1 MTSWK
6 KFWSQLWFLV
16 KSLIPTT
23 TLLLL
28 IMIGVLVISIGS
40 ILGFGVWA
48 FSLYNALLFL
58 LVVFDIRATQRY
70 PKLTVDRK
78 IDTLFEINENN
89 QVIIQCKS
97 AAPLHTEMWIQDD
110 YPQGFEVN
118 QRTFQLTWSGEQE
131 KNIAYLAKPH
141 RRGRHRFN
149 DIHVRMKSPLHLFL
163 FQQKLFCSMEVHVYP
178 SLEPTRKVRK
188 GVYERNF
195 SEGGISVAR
204 SFGMGQEFSHLRE
217 YMSDDESKRINW
229 MATARLGKLVSN
241 VYQPENSQ
249 QVAILLDCGRLMG
262 VQDQGRSQ
270 LDIALE
276 AVLGFAAIALERG
289 DEVSFI
295 AFSDRV
301 LRFVPPR
308 KGIGQLRYIV
318 EACYDLEPGYTE
330 TDFLTAWE
338 QLSRT
343 HKQKT
348 LVALFTDM
356 ANLSFSET
364 INPMI
369 RFAQR
374 QHLLLT
380 ISIQD
385 SNMMEKLK
393 QIAKN
398 ETEIY
403 ERWVIESLYNER
415 KTILRK
421 WENQKLITLD
431 VKPNQLASQV
441 IYKYLEIRR
450 RINSS

>member
-6 KFWSQLWFLV
+6 KYWSQLWFLV
-16 KSLIPTT
+16 RSLIPTT
-23 TLLLL
+23 TLLFYVLL
-28 IMIGVLVISIGS
+28 GVLVILIGS
-40 ILGFGVWA
+40 IWGLGAWA
-48 FSLYNALLFL
+48 FGIYNGLLL
-58 LVVFDIRATQRY
+58 ILIGIDIRAIQRY
-70 PKLTVDRK
+70 PKLTAHRNLE
-78 IDTLFEINENN
+78 TLFEIREEN
-89 QVIIQCKS
+89 QVRIQLAS
-97 AAPLHTEMWIQDD
+97 SAPLYTEMWIQDD
-110 YPQGFEVN
+110 FPQGFQVN
-118 QRTFQLTWSGEQE
+118 QRTFSFTWSGELE
-131 KNIAYLAKPH
+131 KNITYFAKPH
-141 RRGRHRFN
+141 RRGRHRFG
-149 DIHVRMKSPLHLFL
+149 DIHIRMRSPFQLFL
-163 FQQKLFCSMEVHVYP
+163 YQQKLSGEMEVHVYP

-188 GVYERNF
+188 GVYEKHF
-195 SEGGISVAR
+195 AEEGISVAR
-204 SFGMGQEFSHLRE
+204 SFGTGREFSHLRE
-217 YMSDDESKRINW
+217 YRSDDESKRINW

-241 VYQPENSQ
+241 VYQPEISQ

-262 VQDQGRSQ
+262 VQDQGQSR

-289 DEVSFI
+289 DEVSLI

-308 KGIGQLRYIV
+308 KGIGQLRKIV
-318 EACYDLEPGYTE
+318 EACYDLEPSYTE

-364 INPMI
+364 INPMV
-369 RFAQR
+369 RFTQR

-380 ISIQD
+380 VSIQD
-385 SNMMEKLK
+385 SNMMEKLN

-403 ERWVIESLYNER
+403 ERWVTESLYQER
-415 KTILRK
+415 KAILRK
-421 WENQKLITLD
+421 WGNQKFITLD

-450 RINSS
+450 RASS